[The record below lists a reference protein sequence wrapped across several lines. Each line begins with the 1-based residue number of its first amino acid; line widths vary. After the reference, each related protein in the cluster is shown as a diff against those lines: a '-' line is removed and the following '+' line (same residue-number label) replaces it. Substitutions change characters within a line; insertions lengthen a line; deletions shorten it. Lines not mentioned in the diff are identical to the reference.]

1 VNEGEYK
8 HQEFQFVLQTNPNKA
23 INFYNRSVV
32 GGYYGGDRI
41 QLSNRMN
48 MRIGNKFNA
57 ALSVNYNLLTLEN
70 GTVEAFI
77 SGTRLTYS
85 FTPQMYLQSLIQ
97 YNNITNITSVN
108 ARFGLLQTANT
119 GLFVV
124 VNLIKDNDWDDP
136 LDNQVFSVKYSYQFD
151 VL

>member
-1 VNEGEYK
+1 
-8 HQEFQFVLQTNPNKA
+8 
-23 INFYNRSVV
+23 
-32 GGYYGGDRI
+32 
-41 QLSNRMN
+41 
-48 MRIGNKFNA
+48 
-57 ALSVNYNLLTLEN
+57 
-70 GTVEAFI
+70 
-77 SGTRLTYS
+77 
-85 FTPQMYLQSLIQ
+85 MYLQSLIQ

-119 GLFVV
+119 GLFFV